1 MIARRLGILGGT
13 FDPIH
18 SGHVDAARAAQSAL
32 GLGEILVVTSHIPPH
47 RAQPVAS
54 AYHRFAMV
62 ALTVSGHPDWRA
74 SDLELLTATP
84 SYTSCTLDRLHAA
97 GYRPTELFFIV
108 GADAFR
114 EIEAWKDYPAI
125 FDRAHFAVISR
136 PGADIAGLADR
147 LPALAPRMIRVT
159 TVADASGA
167 TSIFLIDAPTADVS
181 STAIRRRRSAGQSIA
196 GLVPAAV
203 EQHIERHRLYISA
216 PEEATAESDRRHPA
230 AGRLHGEK

>member
-18 SGHVDAARAAQSAL
+18 MGHVDAARVAEAAL
-32 GLGEILVVTSHIPPH
+32 GLGELLLVTSHIPPH
-47 RAQPVAS
+47 RTQPFAS
-54 AYHRFAMV
+54 PYHRFAMV
-62 ALTVSGHPDWRA
+62 ALTVAEHSPWRA
-74 SDLELLTATP
+74 SDLELQAVTP
-84 SYTSCTLDRLHAA
+84 SYTSCTLDRLHAV

-114 EIEAWKDYPAI
+114 EIESWKDYPSI

-136 PGADIAGLADR
+136 PGADVSELAER
-147 LPALAPRMIRVT
+147 LPGLAPRMIRVT
-159 TVADASGA
+159 TVAVASGA

-181 STAIRRRRSAGQSIA
+181 STAIRGRCAAGQSIA
-196 GLVPAAV
+196 GLVPASV
-203 EQHIERHRLYISA
+203 EQHIERHRLYFSA
-216 PEEATAESDRRHPA
+216 PDDANAEGGRRHPA

>member
-18 SGHVDAARAAQSAL
+18 MGHVDAARAAEAAL
-32 GLGEILVVTSHIPPH
+32 GLGEVLLVTSHIPPH

-54 AYHRFAMV
+54 PYHRFAMA
-62 ALTVSGHPDWRA
+62 ALTVAGHSRWQA
-74 SDLELLTATP
+74 SDLELQAAAR
-84 SYTSCTLDRLHAA
+84 SYTSRTLERLHEA
-97 GYRPTELFFIV
+97 GYRPTELFFII

-114 EIEAWKDYPAI
+114 EIESWKDYPAI

-136 PGADIAGLADR
+136 PGADVSELSARI
-147 LPALAPRMIRVT
+147 PALASRMIRVT
-159 TVADASGA
+159 TVAVASGA

-181 STAIRRRRSAGQSIA
+181 STAIRSRRAAGQPIA

-216 PEEATAESDRRHPA
+216 PDRADADDGRRHPA